1 MRDEH
6 NSRFSRTGSSIHG
19 FNSRSTRASSPI
31 YEFNSRFSWA
41 SAPTLHSSLFTLH
54 CSSNHHS
61 SLIAHDYLIQLE
73 FRQTQHLM
81 HNASYL
87 FVDGC
92 VIRRIG
98 DLIALVVARQVPS
111 EIRN

>member
-1 MRDEH
+1 MSTTRDLAEPAA
-6 NSRFSRTGSSIHG
+6 RFMG
-19 FNSRSTRASSPI
+19 STRDLPEPAARFMSSTRDLAGPALPL
-31 YEFNSRFSWA
+31 F
-41 SAPTLHSSLFTLH
+41 TLHSSLFTLH

-98 DLIALVVARQVPS
+98 DLIALVVARQV
-111 EIRN
+111 